1 MSNPLEMP
9 INDEARD
16 EAHVA
21 STGGRL
27 CKHKK
32 QNEDLVM
39 HHKMK
44 WDSCWDSFEIWL
56 RNSIE
61 RP

>member
-1 MSNPLEMP
+1 MTKLETKHMLQAQVG
-9 INDEARD
+9 DC
-16 EAHVA
+16 V
-21 STGGRL
+21 ST
-27 CKHKK
+27 KK

>member
-32 QNEDLVM
+32 TKRGSSDA
-39 HHKMK
+39 
-44 WDSCWDSFEIWL
+44 S
-56 RNSIE
+56 
-61 RP
+61 